1 MKRYSSPCVQS
12 KGGKKMNGML
22 IPAVML
28 VIVIG
33 GAIYMAKTGR
43 NVNS

>member
-1 MKRYSSPCVQS
+1 
-12 KGGKKMNGML
+12 MNGML

-28 VIVIG
+28 VMVIG
-33 GAIYMAKTGR
+33 GAIYIAKTSR